1 MAEQTEKRET
11 GWPRWAKWSAIV
23 AGLFLCVLVLAVVL
37 IVEVASDPEKEALNE
52 EDRIHQEIQ
61 NQAEAGD
68 AHAQDIV
75 GGWYELSIVR
85 ALDYAEAVKWYRLA
99 ADQGYAVAQFHLGR
113 MYAEGKGVDQDRA
126 QAAMWFRMAA
136 DQGYVDAKQRLKLL
150 ESGQN

>member
-1 MAEQTEKRET
+1 MTEQTEKRKT
-11 GWPRWAKWSAIV
+11 GWPRWTKWL
-23 AGLFLCVLVLAVVL
+23 AGAAVLFLCFAALAVVL
-37 IVEVASDPEKEALNE
+37 LMEVASDPEKEALDE

-113 MYAEGKGVDQDRA
+113 MYDEGKGVEQDRA
-126 QAAMWFRMAA
+126 QAALWFRKAA
-136 DQGYVDAKQRLKLL
+136 DQGYAEAKQRLKLL
-150 ESGQN
+150 EAGQN